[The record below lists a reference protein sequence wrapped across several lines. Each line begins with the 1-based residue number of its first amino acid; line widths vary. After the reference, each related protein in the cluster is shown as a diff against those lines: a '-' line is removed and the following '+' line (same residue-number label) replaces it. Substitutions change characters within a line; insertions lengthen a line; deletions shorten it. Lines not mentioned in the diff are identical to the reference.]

1 MDYGVI
7 TIINTG
13 LYLTKLQVLHVVVG
27 CVRYNRRKFKEET
40 KLEIEMF

>member
-27 CVRYNRRKFKEET
+27 CVKVKDTIEENLRK
-40 KLEIEMF
+40 KLNLR